1 MAVYRPVQVSYWQ
14 DAFVLD
20 LTPEEKY
27 FYLYLMTNSK
37 TSQSG
42 IYELPLRV
50 IEMDTGYNR
59 ETVEKLLE
67 RFADY
72 EKIHYNKKTKEIV
85 LINWLKF
92 NAITNMNIEKCVLK
106 EIQNI
111 KCEDFLIDFYE
122 TCLDLEQQQ
131 DFKIPRIKEYF
142 QARFEWLIRG
152 FEDPTKE
159 KEETKTE
166 TKEKEETKTETKE
179 KEETKTETKEKEETK
194 TKEEAASCSSDKK
207 VAEENPIAFYE
218 QNLGVLKPFVAEG
231 INAWI
236 EDLNAQLVIKAMKI
250 ALEKNAPNM
259 SYVQGIL
266 RDWHAKGY
274 KSITDVE
281 AAQTQ
286 FRKKY
291 QSRGGRSN
299 TRKEIVPDW
308 LHTQDTEV
316 QSQPVKH
323 DEMDLEGERKRLEQ
337 VLSKYKKEV

>member
-1 MAVYRPVQVSYWQ
+1 MNNMAVYRPVQVSYWQ

-59 ETVEKLLE
+59 ETVEKLLG
-67 RFADY
+67 RFAEY
-72 EKIHYNKKTKEIV
+72 GKINYNKKTKEIM
-85 LINWLKF
+85 LLNWLKF

-111 KCEDFLIDFYE
+111 KDEDFLIDFYE
-122 TCLDLEQQQ
+122 NCLEIEKQQ

-152 FEDPTKE
+152 FEDPM
-159 KEETKTE
+159 
-166 TKEKEETKTETKE
+166 KE

-194 TKEEAASCSSDKK
+194 TKEEAASCSRDKK

-218 QNLGVLKPFVAEG
+218 QNFGVLKPFVAEG

-299 TRKEIVPDW
+299 ARKEIVPDW

-316 QSQPVKH
+316 QSQSVRN
-323 DEMDLEGERKRLEQ
+323 DETDLEGERKRLEQ
-337 VLSKYKKEV
+337 VLAKYKKEA

>member
-1 MAVYRPVQVSYWQ
+1 M
-14 DAFVLD
+14 
-20 LTPEEKY
+20 
-27 FYLYLMTNSK
+27 
-37 TSQSG
+37 
-42 IYELPLRV
+42 
-50 IEMDTGYNR
+50 
-59 ETVEKLLE
+59 
-67 RFADY
+67 
-72 EKIHYNKKTKEIV
+72 
-85 LINWLKF
+85 
-92 NAITNMNIEKCVLK
+92 LK

-122 TCLDLEQQQ
+122 TCLELEKQQ

-152 FEDPTKE
+152 FEDPMKE
-159 KEETKTE
+159 KEE
-166 TKEKEETKTETKE
+166 
-179 KEETKTETKEKEETK
+179 

-207 VAEENPIAFYE
+207 VVEENPIAFYE
-218 QNLGVLKPFVAEG
+218 QNFGVLKPFVAEG

-259 SYVQGIL
+259 SYIQGIL

-274 KSITDVE
+274 KSIIDVE
-281 AAQTQ
+281 VAQTQ

-299 TRKEIVPDW
+299 ARKEIVPDW

-337 VLSKYKKEV
+337 VLSKYKKEA

>member
-1 MAVYRPVQVSYWQ
+1 MNNMVVYRPVQVSYWQ
-14 DAFVLD
+14 DAFVLE

-37 TSQSG
+37 TSQNG

-50 IEMDTGYNR
+50 IEMDIGYNR
-59 ETVEKLLE
+59 EAVEKLLE

-72 EKIHYNKKTKEIV
+72 GKIYYNKKTKEIM
-85 LINWLKF
+85 LLNWLKF

-122 TCLDLEQQQ
+122 TCLELEKQQ

-142 QARFEWLIRG
+142 QVRFGWLIRG
-152 FEDPTKE
+152 LEDSMKE
-159 KEETKTE
+159 KEETKI
-166 TKEKEETKTETKE
+166 KTN
-179 KEETKTETKEKEETK
+179 
-194 TKEEAASCSSDKK
+194 EEAASCSRDKK
-207 VAEENPIAFYE
+207 VTEENPIAFYE
-218 QNLGVLKPFVAEG
+218 QNFGILKPFVAEG

-236 EDLNAQLVIKAMKI
+236 EDLNAQLVIKVMKI

-274 KSITDVE
+274 KSITTLKLHKLNSVRNTSLVVE
-281 AAQTQ
+281 EVILE
-286 FRKKY
+286 KKSSLMGY
-291 QSRGGRSN
+291 IHKIKKCN
-299 TRKEIVPDW
+299 
-308 LHTQDTEV
+308 
-316 QSQPVKH
+316 
-323 DEMDLEGERKRLEQ
+323 
-337 VLSKYKKEV
+337 LSL

>member
-1 MAVYRPVQVSYWQ
+1 
-14 DAFVLD
+14 
-20 LTPEEKY
+20 
-27 FYLYLMTNSK
+27 MTNSK

-72 EKIHYNKKTKEIV
+72 GKIYYNKKTKEIM

-152 FEDPTKE
+152 FEDPM
-159 KEETKTE
+159 
-166 TKEKEETKTETKE
+166 
-179 KEETKTETKEKEETK
+179 KEKEETK
-194 TKEEAASCSSDKK
+194 TKEEAAASCSRDKK

-218 QNLGVLKPFVAEG
+218 ENFGVLKPFVAEG

-281 AAQTQ
+281 AAQAQ

-299 TRKEIVPDW
+299 ARKEIVPDW
-308 LHTQDTEV
+308 LHTQDTETHP
-316 QSQPVKH
+316 QSVEH
-323 DEMDLEGERKRLEQ
+323 SEIELEAERKRLEQ
-337 VLSKYKKEV
+337 VLSKYKKEA